1 MGTAVIAIIVRQERE
16 LVEHF
21 RQMRAISVQTA
32 QPLSTLGVEQNS
44 AWNRLVVRS
53 IIRTTPSGDCWLDE
67 ATWEA
72 FNTKRRRST
81 MVMLTIVIGL
91 LIISAVVALRR

>member
-1 MGTAVIAIIVRQERE
+1 MTAAVIAIIVRQERD
-16 LVEHF
+16 LVAHF
-21 RQMRAISVQTA
+21 RQMRTVSVQTA
-32 QPLSTLGVEQNS
+32 QALSVLGVEQNS

-53 IIRTTPSGDCWLDE
+53 IIRTTPSGDFWLDE
-67 ATWEA
+67 STWEA

-81 MVMLTIVIGL
+81 MVMLTFVIGL

>member
-1 MGTAVIAIIVRQERE
+1 MGTAVIAIIVRQARE
-16 LVEHF
+16 LVIHF

-53 IIRTTPSGDCWLDE
+53 IIRTTPSGDFWLDE

-72 FNTKRRRST
+72 FNTKQRRSS
-81 MVMLTIVIGL
+81 MVMLTLVIGL